1 MLLLARLSG
10 SLVAG
15 EKALFKG
22 GGKQRQHDNET
33 CTADQRGGNHKTQ
46 VRIQGRLL
54 TRGNP
59 GPPPV
64 AQKQRRCGG
73 TMSVQNAPSQRN
85 LQPCLTGRAL
95 RQAAA
100 APSVFGGYRWIGVA
114 PATSKAF
121 RNYSNSSRKGSA
133 S

>member
-15 EKALFKG
+15 EKPLCKG
-22 GGKQRQHDNET
+22 GGKQRQHGNET

-54 TRGNP
+54 TSGNL

-73 TMSVQNAPSQRN
+73 TMSVQNTPSQRN
-85 LQPCLTGRAL
+85 LQPCLTGRHL
-95 RQAAA
+95 EKPLP
-100 APSVFGGYRWIGVA
+100 PSVFGGYRCVGVS
-114 PATSKAF
+114 PATAKAS
-121 RNYSNSSRKGSA
+121 RNYSNSSRNGSA